1 MRTHWSGAA
10 LSLLLLAGCQT
21 PGASGPL
28 GMSASDS
35 GASNSGNSAQSN
47 SGQSSGQSGH
57 SSEQSGNS
65 SEQSGQSN
73 SGDSSKS
80 GESSKSG
87 GGNSASAFVPSAST
101 ATGTSAALGYA
112 LWKATLPAAIPPAA
126 APAEVGKAAQVYL
139 RARGHQL
146 REDLALG
153 AGPTLEDLAAAAR
166 IRRENLDTFGRLLRG
181 HRSELLAMADARTLT
196 PERALEWLQRVGELA
211 RTDPRLEEDHQAFL
225 AWAAAGGTL

>member
-21 PGASGPL
+21 PAASGPL

-35 GASNSGNSAQSN
+35 GASNSGA

-65 SEQSGQSN
+65 SEQSGQSGQSN

-80 GESSKSG
+80 GG
-87 GGNSASAFVPSAST
+87 NNSASAFVPSAST
-101 ATGTSAALGYA
+101 ATGTSAALGYV

-139 RARGHQL
+139 RARAHQL

-181 HRSELLAMADARTLT
+181 HRAELLALADARTLT

-211 RTDPRLEEDHQAFL
+211 RADPRLEEDHQAFL